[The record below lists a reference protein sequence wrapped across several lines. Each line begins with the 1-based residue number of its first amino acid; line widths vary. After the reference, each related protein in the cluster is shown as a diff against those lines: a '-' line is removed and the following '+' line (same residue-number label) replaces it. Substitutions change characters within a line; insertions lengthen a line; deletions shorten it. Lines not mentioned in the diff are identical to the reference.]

1 VLADLKSLSLVET
14 MVVSTGVAAYHFS
27 LTHLALQYA
36 RDNLCDKTLV
46 ALSRQLTI
54 TSLDLYLDRLAA
66 EMLGQLSPL
75 ASQLVRLALCVL
87 DDDDAAVPQKV
98 DPFLKLCTR
107 LKHLTFSAEDTPS
120 VIHLLLSL
128 ESWTLSYCEEA
139 EVALILDVLD
149 SKATAVSKLERLC
162 IQPEYAP
169 DAIEAVYEA
178 QSWQRWPELE
188 EVCRQKKIRLSV
200 IWREEE
206 RGEPISTCP
215 EPSY

>member
-1 VLADLKSLSLVET
+1 VLADLKSLRLESTNVE
-14 MVVSTGVAAYHFS
+14 STDLPAYLFS
-27 LTHLALQYA
+27 LTHLVLHSTDY
-36 RDNLCDKTLV
+36 DSLSDETIV

-107 LKHLTFSAEDTPS
+107 LKHLTFPAEDTPS

-128 ESWTLSYCEEA
+128 ESWTLTYCEEA
-139 EVALILDVLD
+139 EVASILDVLN
-149 SKATAVSKLERLC
+149 SKATAVSKLQRLC
-162 IQPEYAP
+162 IQLDDEG
-169 DAIEAVYEA
+169 DVIHAIRKV
-178 QSWQRWPELE
+178 QSWEGWTELE
-188 EVCRQKKIRLSV
+188 EVCRQKKIKLIV
-200 IWREEE
+200 
-206 RGEPISTCP
+206 GLNM
-215 EPSY
+215 

>member
-128 ESWTLSYCEEA
+128 ESWTLTYCEEA
-139 EVALILDVLD
+139 EVASILDVLN
-149 SKATAVSKLERLC
+149 SKATAVSKLQRLC
-162 IQPEYAP
+162 IQLDDEG
-169 DAIEAVYEA
+169 DVIHAIRKV
-178 QSWQRWPELE
+178 QSWEGWTELE
-188 EVCRQKKIRLSV
+188 EVCRQKKIKLIV
-200 IWREEE
+200 
-206 RGEPISTCP
+206 GLNM
-215 EPSY
+215 

>member
-1 VLADLKSLSLVET
+1 MLADLKSLSLVET
-14 MVVSTGVAAYHFS
+14 MVVSTGVPAYHFS

-66 EMLGQLSPL
+66 EMLDQLSPL

-87 DDDDAAVPQKV
+87 DDDDAAVPQIV

-128 ESWTLSYCEEA
+128 ESWTLTYCEEA
-139 EVALILDVLD
+139 EVASILDVLN
-149 SKATAVSKLERLC
+149 SKATAVSKLQRLSLYSRYGE
-162 IQPEYAP
+162 PLADTVRE
-169 DAIEAVYEA
+169 V
-178 QSWQRWPELE
+178 QSWEGWTELE
-188 EVCRQKKIRLSV
+188 EVCRQTKIRLSV
-200 IWREEE
+200 TRCDED
-206 RGEPISTCP
+206 
-215 EPSY
+215 